1 MQKGKIVFGVFVV
14 FMIFVI
20 YKLFFATSTEL
31 TDFSTLDPNDNKN
44 IEVRAALA
52 KDMPI
57 QVDAS
62 GSSFSIKDKNNK
74 LYKVQGPG
82 EVPEYF
88 HDASVVIMRG
98 HIHHDYF
105 HATSIVE
112 IEK

>member
-1 MQKGKIVFGVFVV
+1 MKAGKIVFGIFGIFLV
-14 FMIFVI
+14 FVI
-20 YKLFFATSTEL
+20 YQLFFTTSTEL

-44 IEVRAALA
+44 IEVRVTLA

-57 QVDAS
+57 QVNAS

-88 HDASVVIMRG
+88 HDANVVIMRG
-98 HIHHDYF
+98 HLHHEYF
-105 HATSIVE
+105 HASSIVG